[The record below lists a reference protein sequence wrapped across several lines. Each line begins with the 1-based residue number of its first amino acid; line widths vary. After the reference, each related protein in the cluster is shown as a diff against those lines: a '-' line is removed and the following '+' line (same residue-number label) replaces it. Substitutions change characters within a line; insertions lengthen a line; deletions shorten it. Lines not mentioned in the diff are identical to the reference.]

1 MITSLR
7 LNDEEQKL
15 ISKYAKL
22 HNLSVSAFIRQAVI
36 ERIEDEYDCKLFE
49 QALREFEAD
58 PVIYTWDEVKKELN
72 ECD

>member
-1 MITSLR
+1 MVISVR
-7 LNDEEQKL
+7 LNSEEQKL

-49 QALREFEAD
+49 QALKEYKEN
-58 PVIYTWDEVKKELN
+58 PDEVKKELN
-72 ECD
+72 EYD